1 MHFDNSFDAY
11 FGLKNKE
18 IYSLYIEATILEQ
31 NQNQKKKKKK
41 LVLEENSKTRKK
53 HEDVYSLYWE
63 MYFEELIAVSVV
75 LKSELNERI
84 IANTITN

>member
-31 NQNQKKKKKK
+31 NQNQKKKKK

-53 HEDVYSLYWE
+53 HEDVYSLY
-63 MYFEELIAVSVV
+63 
-75 LKSELNERI
+75 
-84 IANTITN
+84 